1 MTALNVDPTP
11 PPVASPSAIASYQ
24 PRPVPAWRKN
34 LALALR
40 NPRIVIG
47 GLLLAAIVLPCLLS
61 LPWTLHEDSNLFYD
75 GQYMNPSRAKPAA
88 SEIAMWFGTD
98 VKGRSIL
105 GRCLLGGVTSL
116 AVGFAAA
123 IISVFLGVGIG
134 MLAGFRGGWL
144 DAVLMRIVDVLYGLP
159 YILMVILLKMAL
171 DGSAPLRDGWWT
183 SILTAVLGALLIVVT
198 LLARS
203 SDAAV
208 GDPKRVYVKTSLIS
222 AGLAMIVLGWAF
234 LVPMAPLT
242 MGQTNIAVLFLAI
255 GLVSW
260 LTMARVIRGQ
270 VLSLR
275 GQPFVEAARAMGIRE
290 SRIFLRHIL
299 PNLVGPITVYTTL
312 TIPQAILQESF
323 LSFLGLGV
331 LPPTPSWGGLASENR
346 VPGLDLDNPKWW
358 MLAFPCIL
366 LALTLLSLNFLGDGL
381 RDLFDPK
388 REAAKL

>member
-1 MTALNVDPTP
+1 MTALNLDPTP
-11 PPVASPSAIASYQ
+11 PPVAPSRAIASYQ

-47 GLLLAAIVLPCLLS
+47 GLLLACIVLPCLIS

-88 SEIAMWFGTD
+88 TEIAMWFGTD

-123 IISVFLGVGIG
+123 IISVFLGVGVG

-144 DAVLMRIVDVLYGLP
+144 DAVLMRVVDVLYGLP

-183 SILTAVLGALLIVVT
+183 SILTAVFGALLVVVT

-208 GDPKRVYVKTSLIS
+208 RNPKRVYVKTSLIS
-222 AGLAMIVLGWAF
+222 IGLAMVVVGWAF
-234 LVPMAPLT
+234 FVPVAPLT

-346 VPGLDLDNPKWW
+346 IPGLDLDNPKWW

>member
-1 MTALNVDPTP
+1 MTALNAPPT
-11 PPVASPSAIASYQ
+11 SPAPIATYA
-24 PRPVPAWRKN
+24 PRPVPAWRQN
-34 LALALR
+34 LAMALR
-40 NPRIVIG
+40 SPRIVIG
-47 GLLLAAIVLPCLLS
+47 SVLLLCVVLPCLLS
-61 LPWTLHEDSNLFYD
+61 LPWTLNPDSNLHYD
-75 GQYMNPSRAKPAA
+75 GQYMNPSRKPPAMNDV
-88 SEIAMWFGTD
+88 AMWFGSD
-98 VKGRSIL
+98 AKGRSIL

-116 AVGFAAA
+116 SVGAAA
-123 IISVFLGVGIG
+123 ALISVFLGVGVG
-134 MLAGFRGGWL
+134 MLAGFRGGWV

-183 SILTAVLGALLIVVT
+183 NIFIAILGVVMVVVT

-203 SDAAV
+203 SDPATRDPTRLYVKLTLISIAAV
-208 GDPKRVYVKTSLIS
+208 
-222 AGLAMIVLGWAF
+222 MIVIGWTF
-234 LVPMAPLT
+234 MVPSAPLT
-242 MGQTNIAVLFLAI
+242 MGQTNIVVLFLAI

-346 VPGLDLDNPKWW
+346 VLGLDLTNPKWW